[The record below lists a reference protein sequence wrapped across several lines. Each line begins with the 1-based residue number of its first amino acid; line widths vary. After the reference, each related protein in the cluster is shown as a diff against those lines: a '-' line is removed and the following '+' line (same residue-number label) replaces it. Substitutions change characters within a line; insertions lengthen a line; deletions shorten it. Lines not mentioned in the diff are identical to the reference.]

1 MNPKMPPDR
10 RNFVVLGILILC
22 WNILIFA
29 VYGMVH
35 FWVVYLAGPFR
46 AFCAWIDSAGPLI
59 SVVTIIA
66 GVVLLVIV
74 MVKCEEV

>member
-46 AFCAWIDSAGPLI
+46 AFCAWIFSAGPLI
-59 SVVTIIA
+59 SVATILLI
-66 GVVLLVIV
+66 VVAIIIV
-74 MVKCEEV
+74 LNKM